1 MKKYFIFFILI
12 YLFSSLYVSAAETT
26 STGFIPGQI
35 WYSKDAI
42 VEGDTVNI
50 YTAVWNNAS
59 SSLSAKVEFYDQNV
73 ILGTRDVIVA
83 PQELKEVSV
92 SWKVTAGDHVI
103 SAKIISPSITVSGKK
118 QTITVNNTLTETS
131 RKFIPVVIKTIN
143 GDPATGSDII
153 KNQIDKAT
161 SGIEG
166 ILPDSVSSPITKNL
180 DVVSAFRE
188 ETYAS
193 ISKMKDETKKTIEAL
208 SAKEKAETP
217 STTKTNTNTKPTT
230 TVKTSTDDA
239 MKKPIAYVK
248 LFFLSILSF
257 IFGSK
262 LVFYALCIFI
272 VFLIIRWIYNRLRN
286 R

>member
-1 MKKYFIFFILI
+1 MKKYLIFFILI
-12 YLFSSLYVSAAETT
+12 YLFSTLCVSAAETT

-35 WYSKDAI
+35 WYSKDTI
-42 VEGDTVNI
+42 IEGDTVNI
-50 YTAVWNNAS
+50 YTAVWNNAA

-73 ILGTRDVIVA
+73 ILGTRDVVVG
-83 PQELKEVSV
+83 PQQLKEVSV

-143 GDPATGSDII
+143 GDPATSTDII

-166 ILPDSVSSPITKNL
+166 ILPESVSTPLTKNL
-180 DVVSAFRE
+180 DVVSSFRE
-188 ETYAS
+188 DTYTS
-193 ISKMKDETKKTIEAL
+193 ISKMKDETKQVIESL
-208 SAKEKAETP
+208 SAKEEKVAIP
-217 STTKTNTNTKPTT
+217 SKDKNNTKVT
-230 TVKTSTDDA
+230 TVTKMSTDDA
-239 MKKPIAYVK
+239 VKKPIAYVK

-257 IFGSK
+257 IFGSSI
-262 LVFYALCIFI
+262 VFYVLLLLVI
-272 VFLIIRWIYNRLRN
+272 FLIIRWVYGRIRRN
-286 R
+286 

>member
-1 MKKYFIFFILI
+1 MKKYLSLFILI
-12 YLFSSLYVSAAETT
+12 YLFTGFIVNAADTT
-26 STGFIPGQI
+26 STGFISGQI
-35 WYSKDAI
+35 WYSKDTI

-50 YTAVWNNAS
+50 FTAVWNNAS

-73 ILGTRDVIVA
+73 ILGTRDVVVA

-143 GDPATGSDII
+143 GDPATSQDII
-153 KNQIDKAT
+153 NNQIDKAT

-166 ILPDSVSSPITKNL
+166 ILPNSVSAPISKNL
-180 DVVSAFRE
+180 DIVSAFRE
-188 ETYAS
+188 DTYAG
-193 ISKMKDETKKTIEAL
+193 ISKLKDETKKTIDAL
-208 SAKEKAETP
+208 SAKEKTET
-217 STTKTNTNTKPTT
+217 SSINKINTKPTT

-239 MKKPIAYVK
+239 VEKPIAYVK

-262 LVFYALCIFI
+262 IVFYGVI
-272 VFLIIRWIYNRLRN
+272 VFILFVVFRWIYFKIKNR
-286 R
+286 